1 MHCIRHEAADE
12 GEAFEIM
19 NLVDPVLRTSNS
31 GAVLAAVNC
40 FLLLTKDMP
49 DMRYQ
54 VCVRVRLRSAC
65 TSLHHER
72 SYGLWV
78 NDFFFLLHPARR
90 KHGGA
95 CRVKGAPSAG
105 HLALSRCVQ

>member
-1 MHCIRHEAADE
+1 MIVVCDAILCYVILSRHEAADE
-12 GEAFEIM
+12 DEAFEIM

-54 VCVRVRLRSAC
+54 VQC
-65 TSLHHER
+65 TICRCHTARHGLHHA
-72 SYGLWV
+72 SFAV
-78 NDFFFLLHPARR
+78 
-90 KHGGA
+90 
-95 CRVKGAPSAG
+95 
-105 HLALSRCVQ
+105 

>member
-1 MHCIRHEAADE
+1 
-12 GEAFEIM
+12 M

-54 VCVRVRLRSAC
+54 VRYAAVCTARVLR
-65 TSLHHER
+65 
-72 SYGLWV
+72 YG
-78 NDFFFLLHPARR
+78 
-90 KHGGA
+90 
-95 CRVKGAPSAG
+95 
-105 HLALSRCVQ
+105 

>member
-1 MHCIRHEAADE
+1 
-12 GEAFEIM
+12 M

-54 VCVRVRLRSAC
+54 VRSCSSKVWRARDVRVS
-65 TSLHHER
+65 
-72 SYGLWV
+72 
-78 NDFFFLLHPARR
+78 
-90 KHGGA
+90 
-95 CRVKGAPSAG
+95 SAG
-105 HLALSRCVQ
+105 VD

>member
-1 MHCIRHEAADE
+1 
-12 GEAFEIM
+12 M

-54 VCVRVRLRSAC
+54 VLYLRRSWFCTMRACARVLRCKDQPDVGTIFPLA
-65 TSLHHER
+65 TM
-72 SYGLWV
+72 
-78 NDFFFLLHPARR
+78 
-90 KHGGA
+90 
-95 CRVKGAPSAG
+95 
-105 HLALSRCVQ
+105 ALSTPVYSPLKA